1 MSATDTTTPEL
12 ERPAPAGAARFAT
25 PRAVLGSIWV
35 CTALLTLYAASGV
48 RDLVERVRERHPEAT
63 KVEPLVKTRS
73 PGGPGIDAAQPV

>member
-1 MSATDTTTPEL
+1 MEAYMGVDWSATKVVCATATGSDKPKGI
-12 ERPAPAGAARFAT
+12 AGAG
-25 PRAVLGSIWV
+25 PSLSD
-35 CTALLTLYAASGV
+35 V